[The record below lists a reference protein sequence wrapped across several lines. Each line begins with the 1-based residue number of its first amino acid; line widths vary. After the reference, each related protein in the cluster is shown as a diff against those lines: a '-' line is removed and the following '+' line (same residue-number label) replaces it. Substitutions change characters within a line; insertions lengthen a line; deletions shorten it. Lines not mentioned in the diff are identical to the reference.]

1 MTNEQVVR
9 DFFDNVRSGENPDQ
23 AVLYMANEVL
33 AHQITGENRVTVH
46 RSPQNYADH
55 VREMI
60 DAFGAFQLTVEEVIA
75 QDQKVYVRWQQRGT
89 HIGEYEGYAPTG
101 KEIIELA
108 SAVYRL
114 EDFKIVEYWIHIDR
128 LGMLEQLKRNQI

>member
-1 MTNEQVVR
+1 MTNEQVIR
-9 DFFDNVRSGENPDQ
+9 SFFETVRSGKDPDQ
-23 AVLYMANEVL
+23 APHYMANEVL
-33 AHQITGENRVTVH
+33 AHQINGENRVTVH
-46 RSPQNYADH
+46 RTPQNYADH

-60 DAFGAFQLTVEEVIA
+60 DAFGTFQLTVEEVIS
-75 QDQKVYVRWQQRGT
+75 QDPKVYVRWQQRGT

-114 EDFKIVEYWIHIDR
+114 EECKIVEYWIQIDR
-128 LGMLEQLKRNQI
+128 LGILEQLKRNQM